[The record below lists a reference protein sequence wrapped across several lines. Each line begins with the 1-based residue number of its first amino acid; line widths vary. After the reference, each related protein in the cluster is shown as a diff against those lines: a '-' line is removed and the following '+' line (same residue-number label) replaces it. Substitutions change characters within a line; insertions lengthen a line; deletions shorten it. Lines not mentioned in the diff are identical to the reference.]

1 MGKNIVGENWREW
14 FNEWGDRFLLFARQQ
29 ARSLAE
35 AEDIMQEAFVQVWTK
50 RDRLPAIEPGLVF
63 QQIRRTA
70 INRARQDMRR
80 RVREESYAVENE
92 PAFCPDDGSVLSEGL
107 EEALSKLPL
116 DQREVVVLKIW
127 GEQTF
132 ESIGNSLEIS
142 PNTAASRYR
151 YGLEHLRRL
160 LKGEQS

>member
-1 MGKNIVGENWREW
+1 MAKKTVADNWREW
-14 FNEWGDRFLLFARQQ
+14 FNEWGDRFLLIARQQ

-35 AEDIMQEAFVQVWTK
+35 AEDILQEAFVHIWTK
-50 RDRLPAIEPGLVF
+50 RDRLSAIEPGLVF

-80 RVREESYAVENE
+80 RVREESFAAGQA
-92 PAFCPDDGSVLSEGL
+92 PAFCPDDGNALSEGL
-107 EEALSKLPL
+107 EEALGKLPL
-116 DQREVVVLKIW
+116 DQREVLVLKIW

-132 ESIGNSLEIS
+132 ESIGLSLEIS

>member
-1 MGKNIVGENWREW
+1 
-14 FNEWGDRFLLFARQQ
+14 
-29 ARSLAE
+29 
-35 AEDIMQEAFVQVWTK
+35 
-50 RDRLPAIEPGLVF
+50 
-63 QQIRRTA
+63 
-70 INRARQDMRR
+70 MRR
-80 RVREESYAVENE
+80 RVREESYAVANE
-92 PAFCPDDGSVLSEGL
+92 PAFCPDDGIVLSEGL

>member
-1 MGKNIVGENWREW
+1 MGKKIAGENWREW

-35 AEDIMQEAFVQVWTK
+35 AEDILQESFVQIWTK
-50 RDRLPAIEPGLVF
+50 RDRLSAIEPGLVF

-80 RVREESYAVENE
+80 RAREESYAIEQE
-92 PAFCPDDGSVLSEGL
+92 PVFCPEEGSGLSEGL

-116 DQREVVVLKIW
+116 DQREVLVLKVW

-160 LKGEQS
+160 LGGEQS